1 MNKPAN
7 LIAEETR
14 QKITNAINNS
24 GLPAFILEPIIKDL
38 YNQIVYIKKNE
49 LENSKKEYSKSL
61 EEGETKNGK
70 SSTN

>member
-7 LIAEETR
+7 LIADETR
-14 QKITNAINNS
+14 QKITNVINNS

-38 YNQIVYIKKNE
+38 YNQIAYLKKNE

-61 EEGETKNGK
+61 EEGEKNGK